1 MVTKSDLT
9 SEEWDALKRLSQG
22 SALMMGARILDRLE
36 ELGLVEPKLGGR
48 GINEAG
54 KILLRT
60 GSVSPRST
68 LG

>member
-36 ELGLVEPKLGGR
+36 ELGLVEMSLPPSLDHG
-48 GINEAG
+48 AG
-54 KILLRT
+54 LLPGLSAQT
-60 GSVSPRST
+60 GP
-68 LG
+68 